1 MKIRSGH
8 IPVDIVYIFGAP
20 VRVTRRWDEADQP
33 EDELTYTE
41 VTPAFVSD
49 ADNQKTINTG
59 MNWASSMCSKWN
71 PTTRQVEVTGTVQ
84 KIKKENQPI
93 SGIKVIG
100 LEHRGEG
107 GRAYKVV
114 TPDGFYFDLRED
126 VLLDTMLTRGIQPG
140 GVLSGEYQWARVGT
154 EMKLVRVGSQLYTAL
169 LEAGERSILASIPK
183 AKFEVGRIYE
193 SKQGERGVFLG
204 YITTEAWK
212 LDWPNGRSTFSNRYM
227 NTSEKPTL
235 TAKKLNRH
243 MLWFDVSHWS
253 LKDKKVDPTPQLLKG
268 ALASTDLSH
277 HFKLRGTHCMVR
289 EVGSVELPED
299 VVEQVRQKALAAYQK
314 KIHEIWSRQQANKL
328 FSPRQQNYE
337 LESAATLASAT
348 LLMRNQGA
356 PKPEVQEPNFLRLEQ
371 LIGKQIA

>member
-33 EDELTYTE
+33 ENELTYTE

-49 ADNQKTINTG
+49 ADNQKTIKTG

-71 PTTRQVEVTGTVQ
+71 HQTRQAEVIGKVQ
-84 KIKKENQPI
+84 TLRRENRPI

-100 LEHRGEG
+100 LEHRAEG

-126 VLLDTMLTRGIQPG
+126 VLLDTMLTQGVQPG
-140 GVLSGEYQWARVGT
+140 GVLVGEYQWARLEA
-154 EMKLVRVGSQLYTAL
+154 EMKLVRVGSQLHTAL
-169 LEAGERSILASIPK
+169 LEASERSLLASIPK

-212 LDWPNGRSTFSNRYM
+212 LDWPSGASLFRNIYM
-227 NTSEKPTL
+227 KTGDKPTL
-235 TAKKLNRH
+235 VAKKLNRH
-243 MLWFDVSHWS
+243 MLWFDVSHWF
-253 LKDKKVDPTPQLLKG
+253 LKDKKIDPTPELFRRALLDP
-268 ALASTDLSH
+268 DLNH
-277 HFKLRGTHCMVR
+277 RFKLRGTHTMVR
-289 EVGSVELPED
+289 SVGHVEVPEG
-299 VVEQVRQKALAAYQK
+299 VVEQVRQKALGAFQK
-314 KIHEIWSRQQANKL
+314 KANEIRSRSQIG
-328 FSPRQQNYE
+328 NYE
-337 LESAATLASAT
+337 LEQATAVAAATLF
-348 LLMRNQGA
+348 MRNQGD
-356 PKPEVQEPNFLRLEQ
+356 PRPDVQLPEFLRLEQ
-371 LIGKQIA
+371 LIGKQLPSI

>member
-49 ADNQKTINTG
+49 ADNQKTISTG
-59 MNWASSMCSKWN
+59 MKWASNTCSKWN

-140 GVLSGEYQWARVGT
+140 GVLSGEYQWARVRT
-154 EMKLVRVGSQLYTAL
+154 EMKLVRDGSQLYTAL
-169 LEAGERSILASIPK
+169 LEAGERSILVSIPK

-212 LDWPNGRSTFSNRYM
+212 LDWPNGTSSFRNMYM
-227 NTSEKPTL
+227 KTGDKPTL
-235 TAKKLNRH
+235 VSKKLNRH

-253 LKDKKVDPTPQLLKG
+253 LKDKKIDPTPQLFQQ
-268 ALASTDLSH
+268 ALLSSDLSH
-277 HFKLRGTHCMVR
+277 HFKLRSSHAMIR
-289 EVGSVELPED
+289 AVGSVD
-299 VVEQVRQKALAAYQK
+299 VPTDIVEQVRQKAIGAFQK
-314 KIHEIWSRQQANKL
+314 KAHEIWSRNQANKL
-328 FSPRQQNYE
+328 FLHSSYE
-337 LESAATLASAT
+337 LEQATAVAAAT
-348 LLMRNQGA
+348 LLMRNQGD
-356 PKPEVQEPNFLRLEQ
+356 PRPDVQHPEFLRLEQ
-371 LIGKQIA
+371 LIGKQLV